1 MIQDALLQAHWPSF
15 TPFLLALLDD
25 PSTRPRVQGLRAAEM
40 FISKCPAKVL
50 SERGMGKVLEEA
62 IMPTLQFLPT
72 HTSEDESA
80 QLLKP
85 AYTALVLLASTRF
98 AHDGD
103 LAAKRS
109 LLDRL
114 LRVGVFSA
122 YSHASEYV
130 RIVEILATKANS
142 IINELGI
149 YTTKHL
155 KVDTYPE
162 SHFSGHTKTKSA
174 PLRIS
179 YQCLP
184 AP

>member
-1 MIQDALLQAHWPSF
+1 MIQGALLQTHWSSF

-25 PSTRPRVQGLRAAEM
+25 PNTGSRVQGLRAAEL

-72 HTSEDESA
+72 HTPEAESA
-80 QLLKP
+80 QLLEP
-85 AYTALVLLASTRF
+85 AYTALVLLAGTRF
-98 AHDGD
+98 AYDGD
-103 LAAKRS
+103 MAAKRS

-114 LRVGVFSA
+114 LREGVFSA

-130 RIVEILATKANS
+130 RIVEVLATKANL
-142 IINELGI
+142 IIDELGI
-149 YTTKHL
+149 YATKHL
-155 KVDTYPE
+155 KVGAHTE
-162 SHFSGHTKTKSA
+162 SHLPGHAKTKGA

-179 YQCLP
+179 YRC
-184 AP
+184 